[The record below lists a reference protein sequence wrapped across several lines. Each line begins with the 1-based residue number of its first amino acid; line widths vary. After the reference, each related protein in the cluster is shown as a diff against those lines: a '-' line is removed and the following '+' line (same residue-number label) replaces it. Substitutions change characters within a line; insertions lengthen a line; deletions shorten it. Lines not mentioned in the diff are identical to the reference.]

1 MYPFTRPRTRA
12 WSSVP
17 ILTAAARL
25 ILHGVHVH
33 HTVIVVLPLLFVI
46 FVFLILV
53 SVKLGGALLSR
64 DGTDSC
70 EGAEGGSEEEGEED
84 AMARRWVNSDA
95 NAMRA
100 IPEPKEG
107 TEQGRR
113 ERCQRA
119 EQRAPGEPDGRED
132 GLRAEH
138 LLHLPLIHGLQCR
151 RPSSPNVSAPS
162 ASTGF
167 AGGAV
172 AAVAMA
178 TQAFFLS
185 VVGNRLGEWSCRWT
199 QIGD

>member
-70 EGAEGGSEEEGEED
+70 EGAEGGSEEEGGED

-95 NAMRA
+95 S
-100 IPEPKEG
+100 
-107 TEQGRR
+107 
-113 ERCQRA
+113 ERCQRDA
-119 EQRAPGEPDGRED
+119 SDT
-132 GLRAEH
+132 RAEGG
-138 LLHLPLIHGLQCR
+138 HG
-151 RPSSPNVSAPS
+151 
-162 ASTGF
+162 
-167 AGGAV
+167 AGTPRAMPARGA
-172 AAVAMA
+172 A
-178 TQAFFLS
+178 
-185 VVGNRLGEWSCRWT
+185 GPR
-199 QIGD
+199 